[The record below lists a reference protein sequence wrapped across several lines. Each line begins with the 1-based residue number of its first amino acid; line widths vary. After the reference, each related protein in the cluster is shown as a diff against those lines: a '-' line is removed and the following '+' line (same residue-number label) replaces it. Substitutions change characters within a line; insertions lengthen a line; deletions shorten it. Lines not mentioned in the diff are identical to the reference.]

1 MTGAES
7 WRTRAIIAALL
18 TALVVLVT
26 SCSAE
31 RKAEAPARFAGIG
44 RAATSGELRAW
55 DIDVNPTGSNLPP
68 GSGSYATGAA
78 VFAQKCAACHGAHG
92 EGIGPYPRLIGR
104 DPRTGFPFGQDPSY
118 VKTVGNYWPYATT
131 VFDYVR
137 RAMPLTQPGSLHD
150 DEVYGVVE
158 YLLAENQVVGRD
170 AVMDAQSLPRVQMPA
185 RGRFVRDDRE
195 GGKTFR

>member
-31 RKAEAPARFAGIG
+31 RKTEAPARFAGIG
-44 RAATSGELRAW
+44 RAATPGELRAW

-92 EGIGPYPRLIGR
+92 EGISLGR
-104 DPRTGFPFGQDPSY
+104 
-118 VKTVGNYWPYATT
+118 
-131 VFDYVR
+131 
-137 RAMPLTQPGSLHD
+137 
-150 DEVYGVVE
+150 
-158 YLLAENQVVGRD
+158 
-170 AVMDAQSLPRVQMPA
+170 
-185 RGRFVRDDRE
+185 
-195 GGKTFR
+195 